1 MTANSQPT
9 PDSNKSVQ
17 LSTGGATHWLTK
29 EETIALHRA
38 LEIGM
43 RKAGINIERDTQED
57 SEFVKRMKQR
67 LGCDEDTARVADYL
81 LSEETDC

>member
-1 MTANSQPT
+1 MTANSQPA

-67 LGCDEDTARVADYL
+67 LGCDEDTTLAADYV